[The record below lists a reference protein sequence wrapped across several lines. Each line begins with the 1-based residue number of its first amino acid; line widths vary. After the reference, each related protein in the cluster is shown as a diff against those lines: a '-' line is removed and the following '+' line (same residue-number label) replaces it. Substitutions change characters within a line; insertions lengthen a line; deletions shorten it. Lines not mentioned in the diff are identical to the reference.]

1 MKRFTAIVLAC
12 FIASSH
18 SYAVNLG
25 KFIEGAIDFVTKP
38 VLKATGQNSDKIAKE
53 KEGQIDEQY
62 YLPIALKGSEYKR
75 VFKQYDEEFDDD
87 DWQNHK
93 FEKVANIQLKYCKM
107 GLAGACGELGGA
119 FMLSGVGVTRDA
131 NRAIRYIEYAVKNSP
146 YEGPKNYYL
155 YALKIAKEL
164 KNYDDASTIRYVQN
178 LFKQKSSEC
187 ASSKAS
193 TDSCFEALVISTILP
208 IDMFGLT
215 KEQYENVGEA
225 LVIKDISINGT
236 KHSKALKMAEAY
248 EEIGK

>member
-1 MKRFTAIVLAC
+1 MKRFTAIVLVC

-38 VLKATGQNSDKIAKE
+38 VLKATGQNSDKIVKE

-62 YLPIALKGSEYKR
+62 YLPVALKGSEYKR
-75 VFKQYDEEFDDD
+75 IFIQYFEENEN

-93 FEKVANIQLKYCKM
+93 FEFEKVVNRRLKYCKM
-107 GLAGACGELGGA
+107 GLADACGDLGVA

-146 YEGPKNYYL
+146 YEGFQNCYL

-164 KNYDDASTIRYVQN
+164 KNYDDASTVRYVQN

-187 ASSKAS
+187 ESSKAN
-193 TDSCFEALVISTILP
+193 TDSCFEAYVISTILP
-208 IDMFGLT
+208 RYMFELT
-215 KEQYENVGEA
+215 KDQFVE
-225 LVIKDISINGT
+225 LSKKDISINGT
-236 KHSKALKMAEAY
+236 KHSKIFKMYEAIK
-248 EEIGK
+248 EIEK